1 MDINSKESLTARRKI
16 ALLAILLL
24 AAFVLSCLAGRY
36 PQPGIQSFSSLF
48 ASSLNQTIL
57 IHIRLPRVIIA
68 LIMGMALSVS
78 GLVFQTILNNPM
90 VDAGFLGVSQGAS
103 FGAALAIV
111 LLGGKQWQIQTL
123 AVLFGLGGLGL
134 SVLLANR
141 FHFGH
146 WVMRLVLAGIAISA
160 LFSSGLGMLKY
171 IADRDEKLQ
180 ELSFWLLGSTGS
192 VTWNNLLPILFP
204 ALISFVILFL
214 LRWRLNLLS
223 LDDETAL
230 SISVNLK
237 MERLVFLFCA
247 VLVTS
252 LCISVCGVISWIGMI
267 VPHIARKLFGANTR
281 YTLPASMLIG
291 GILMMVCD
299 DIARVL
305 FPAEIPLGVITAIIG
320 AGLFLPVMAK
330 RKAQ

>member
-1 MDINSKESLTARRKI
+1 
-16 ALLAILLL
+16 
-24 AAFVLSCLAGRY
+24 
-36 PQPGIQSFSSLF
+36 
-48 ASSLNQTIL
+48 
-57 IHIRLPRVIIA
+57 
-68 LIMGMALSVS
+68 
-78 GLVFQTILNNPM
+78 M

-111 LLGGKQWQIQTL
+111 LLSGKQWQIQIL
-123 AVLFGLGGLGL
+123 AVLFGLAGLGL

-192 VTWNNLLPILFP
+192 VTWDNLLPILLP
-204 ALISFVILFL
+204 ALISFIILFL

-330 RKAQ
+330 RKGQ